1 MTRPLRTYI
10 ICATPRSGSTLLCEA
25 LRSTGVAGNPEEHF
39 EALRHSGLPRQPHE
53 YFPGV
58 EDRSIFDLLGRGRGG
73 DEDRDPLWSSEDYR
87 PYFESALER
96 GTTPNGV
103 FGTKLMAGYLG
114 DFVSLL
120 RTIPEYRGLDLADLF
135 PAAFPGVRFVRIV
148 RANKLRQAIS
158 LWKALQTDA
167 WRQERAA
174 AEARANGRPRA
185 TGGRVFAP
193 GAEPEPSFHL
203 EAIEHLIRQM
213 AADDARWDALFEVL
227 GVKPLTIVYERFV
240 DRYEITTK
248 LLLNDLA
255 IRIPQ
260 RLRFEQRLQRQTN
273 RTNREWAR
281 RYGQL
286 TIGADPDMAPWVPQ
300 PA

>member
-1 MTRPLRTYI
+1 LGGVIQATDRRPRRTYI

-25 LRSTGVAGNPEEHF
+25 LRGTGVAGNPEEHF
-39 EALRHSGLPRQPHE
+39 EALRHSGLPRQPRE
-53 YFPGV
+53 YFPAI
-58 EDRSIFDLLGRGRGG
+58 EDRSILDLLGRGRGG
-73 DEDRDPLWSSEDYR
+73 DRHPLWSAEDYR
-87 PYFESALER
+87 PYFEWALER

-135 PAAFPGVRFVRIV
+135 PAAFPDVRFVRIV

-167 WRQERAA
+167 WKQEQAG
-174 AEARANGRPRA
+174 AEA
-185 TGGRVFAP
+185 
-193 GAEPEPSFHL
+193 EPSFHL
-203 EAIEHLIRQM
+203 AAIEHLIRQM

-227 GVKPLTIVYERFV
+227 GVKPLTIVYERFT
-240 DRYEITTK
+240 DRYETTTR
-248 LLLNDLA
+248 LLLEDLA
-255 IRIPQ
+255 IPIPKG
-260 RLRFEQRLQRQTN
+260 LEFEERLQRQTN
-273 RTNREWAR
+273 GTNSEWAR

-286 TIGADPDMAPWVPQ
+286 TIGADPDMAPWVAQ

>member
-1 MTRPLRTYI
+1 
-10 ICATPRSGSTLLCEA
+10 
-25 LRSTGVAGNPEEHF
+25 
-39 EALRHSGLPRQPHE
+39 
-53 YFPGV
+53 
-58 EDRSIFDLLGRGRGG
+58 
-73 DEDRDPLWSSEDYR
+73 
-87 PYFESALER
+87 
-96 GTTPNGV
+96 
-103 FGTKLMAGYLG
+103 MAGYLG

-135 PAAFPGVRFVRIV
+135 AAAFPNVRFVRIV

-167 WRQERAA
+167 WKQDQTG
-174 AEARANGRPRA
+174 AEA
-185 TGGRVFAP
+185 
-193 GAEPEPSFHL
+193 EPSFHL

-227 GVKPLTIVYERFV
+227 GVKPLTIVYERFT
-240 DRYEITTK
+240 DRYETTTR

-255 IRIPQ
+255 IRIPKG
-260 RLRFEQRLQRQTN
+260 LEFEQRLQRQTN
-273 RTNREWAR
+273 GTNSEWAR

-286 TIGADPDMAPWVPQ
+286 TIGADPDMAPWVAQ

>member
-1 MTRPLRTYI
+1 MGGVIQATDRRPRRTYI

-53 YFPGV
+53 YFPAI
-58 EDRSIFDLLGRGRGG
+58 EDRSILDLLGRGRGG
-73 DEDRDPLWSSEDYR
+73 DRHPLWSSEDYR
-87 PYFESALER
+87 AYFEWALER

-135 PAAFPGVRFVRIV
+135 PAAFPDVRFVRIV

-167 WRQERAA
+167 WKQEQAG
-174 AEARANGRPRA
+174 AEA
-185 TGGRVFAP
+185 
-193 GAEPEPSFHL
+193 EPSFHL
-203 EAIEHLIRQM
+203 AAIEHLIRQM
-213 AADDARWDALFEVL
+213 AADDARWDALFELL
-227 GVKPLTIVYERFV
+227 GVKPLTIVYERFT
-240 DRYEITTK
+240 DRYEITTR
-248 LLLNDLA
+248 LLLDDLA
-255 IRIPQ
+255 IPIPKG
-260 RLRFEQRLQRQTN
+260 LEFEQRLQRQTN
-273 RTNREWAR
+273 GTNSEWAR

-286 TIGADPDMAPWVPQ
+286 TIGADPDMAPWVAQ